1 MIKIVNLEIQ
11 RYRSIKNMRVAM
23 DDNTNIVTIC
33 GRNNV
38 GKTNTLRAINLFF
51 NPSEYEPQNDMP
63 VFKQATGGASVYPK
77 ITITFFN
84 TQDEMEYK
92 IEKNWSNWPDE
103 NVLME
108 GRKRKR
114 KRGTRAW
121 SDMSKNDICAFLAKI
136 KFYYLEAANIILP
149 EIVQELTGDMLTMEY
164 NRSRFSNSKKQLKEA
179 YDSYVDGLQEVLDEF
194 ANSISETFLSFVKD
208 WRVKFVVPKN
218 SETFRDLIS
227 DDVEL
232 LLDDQGSVGIDD
244 KGSGLQRLATI
255 LLQFEIAMKRKRG
268 EHIIVCIDEPD
279 IFLHEGLQ
287 SKLKKFFDDKAEKMQ
302 IMYTSHSKIFIN
314 TLNMQNII
322 LLDAEVHKQYSA
334 RKKKDISII
343 ETKCLDIK
351 EDDGYEMIC
360 ENLGIEK
367 VEYNVL
373 KKKNIIV
380 EGNCDKKYLEQLMKY
395 FGIVQPQII
404 SANGA
409 SNIVKY
415 LDFYESYYKN
425 MNQYKPEIVVVYD
438 NDIAGREAYKHNQ
451 AKRYPHLD
459 VKHCILQNCT
469 NSANIEY
476 SKHNNTNNEIEDFV
490 YPEVM
495 CYLVNEILGKK
506 NMNAIDSKKLI
517 ENLGQPAFKTTGFMM
532 LCEMKK
538 NENNP
543 ERGAEISFVSSG
555 QATNQL
561 KESLAGVFE
570 IEGNRRLA
578 SIIAEADKKYPYVKM
593 WLGKIADMDV

>member
-1 MIKIVNLEIQ
+1 M
-11 RYRSIKNMRVAM
+11 
-23 DDNTNIVTIC
+23 
-33 GRNNV
+33 
-38 GKTNTLRAINLFF
+38 
-51 NPSEYEPQNDMP
+51 
-63 VFKQATGGASVYPK
+63 
-77 ITITFFN
+77 
-84 TQDEMEYK
+84 
-92 IEKNWSNWPDE
+92 
-103 NVLME
+103 
-108 GRKRKR
+108 
-114 KRGTRAW
+114 
-121 SDMSKNDICAFLAKI
+121 
-136 KFYYLEAANIILP
+136 
-149 EIVQELTGDMLTMEY
+149 
-164 NRSRFSNSKKQLKEA
+164 
-179 YDSYVDGLQEVLDEF
+179 
-194 ANSISETFLSFVKD
+194 
-208 WRVKFVVPKN
+208 
-218 SETFRDLIS
+218 
-227 DDVEL
+227 
-232 LLDDQGSVGIDD
+232 
-244 KGSGLQRLATI
+244 
-255 LLQFEIAMKRKRG
+255 
-268 EHIIVCIDEPD
+268 
-279 IFLHEGLQ
+279 
-287 SKLKKFFDDKAEKMQ
+287 
-302 IMYTSHSKIFIN
+302 
-314 TLNMQNII
+314 
-322 LLDAEVHKQYSA
+322 
-334 RKKKDISII
+334 
-343 ETKCLDIK
+343 
-351 EDDGYEMIC
+351 
-360 ENLGIEK
+360 GIEK

-578 SIIAEADKKYPYVKM
+578 SIIAEADKKYPKHYEHKLLRVFHQYCLHPVK
-593 WLGKIADMDV
+593 LFFLLPV